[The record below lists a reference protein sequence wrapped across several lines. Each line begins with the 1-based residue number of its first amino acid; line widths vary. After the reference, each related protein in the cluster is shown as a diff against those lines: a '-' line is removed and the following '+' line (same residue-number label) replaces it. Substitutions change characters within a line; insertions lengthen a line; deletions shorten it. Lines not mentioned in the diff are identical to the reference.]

1 MADPARTRPPFT
13 AEASIEASPK
23 QILEL
28 AEIDRLFP
36 AGTRIYLT
44 DTGNAPAAAQIEAAR
59 RVTRAGYVAVPHIPV
74 RRIESRAE
82 LEKRLG
88 RLALDGG
95 VRDALVIAGGVPKP
109 AGPFASSM
117 DALGTGVFAD
127 NGITSLAVAGHPEGS
142 PDISEEE
149 IRKALAWKN
158 EFAARTGADMRI
170 VTQFSFDPRLV
181 IAWSRRLARAGNR
194 LPIHVGVAGPAKI
207 TTLVKYAALCGVGAS
222 MSFLRSRGSSLAV
235 LATSYSPEG
244 VFGPLEAHLA
254 EEPGSAIAQ
263 VHVYPFGGLRRTA
276 EWLTERGTW
285 FAGTAAAGQP
295 EADIDAETPTVAAEA
310 GL

>member
-1 MADPARTRPPFT
+1 MADPVRIALPT
-13 AEASIEASPK
+13 AAASIEASPK
-23 QILEL
+23 QVLEL
-28 AEIDRLFP
+28 ADLDRLFP
-36 AGTRIYLT
+36 AGTRVYLT
-44 DTGNAPAAAQIEAAR
+44 DTGTAPAAAQVEAAR
-59 RVTRAGYVAVPHIPV
+59 RLSRAGYVPVPHIPV
-74 RRIESRAE
+74 RRIESREE
-82 LEKRLG
+82 LASRLH

-95 VRDALVIAGGVPKP
+95 ATNALVIAGGVPRP

-117 DALGTGVFAD
+117 DALATGLF
-127 NGITSLAVAGHPEGS
+127 GEHGFTSLAVAGHPEGS
-142 PDISEEE
+142 PDISEDE

-158 EFAARTGADMRI
+158 NFAAKTGTDMRI

-181 IAWSRRLARAGNR
+181 IAWSRRLARSGNQ
-194 LPIHVGVAGPAKI
+194 LPIHVGLAGPAKI

-222 MSFLRSRGSSLAV
+222 MSFLRSKGSSLAV

-244 VFGPLEAHLA
+244 VLGPIEAHLA

-285 FAGTAAAGQP
+285 FAAAA
-295 EADIDAETPTVAAEA
+295 AESEVETETIAAEA

>member
-1 MADPARTRPPFT
+1 MADPARTALPFT
-13 AEASIEASPK
+13 AAASIEASPK

-28 AEIDRLFP
+28 ADLELLFP
-36 AGTRIYLT
+36 ARTRVYLT
-44 DTGNAPAAAQIEAAR
+44 DTGTAPAAVQIEAAR
-59 RVTRAGYVAVPHIPV
+59 RLSRAGYVAVPHIPV

-82 LEKRLG
+82 LENRLQ

-95 VRDALVIAGGVPKP
+95 VREALVIAGGVPRP

-117 DALGTGVFAD
+117 DALATGMFAD
-127 NGITSLAVAGHPEGS
+127 AGITSIAVAGHPEGS
-142 PDISEEE
+142 PDISEDE
-149 IRKALAWKN
+149 IRKAVAWKN

-181 IAWSRRLARAGNR
+181 IAWSRRLARSGNQ

-222 MSFLRSRGSSLAV
+222 MSFLRSKGASLAV

-244 VFGPLEAHLA
+244 VLGPLEAHLA

-276 EWLTERGTW
+276 EWLSERGTW
-285 FAGTAAAGQP
+285 FAGTA
-295 EADIDAETPTVAAEA
+295 EADAETGSETVAAEA